1 MRNIDMGGLMG
12 GRSPAPLPT
21 PARPVTAVTK
31 TPDIELDDTELASD
45 TISKKRKGKRAL
57 RQDII
62 QDTATQVASAGSGLQ
77 IPKGV

>member
-1 MRNIDMGGLMG
+1 MGGLMG
-12 GRSPAPLPT
+12 GGRAPAPLPT

-31 TPDIELDDTELASD
+31 TPDIELDDTELESD
-45 TISKKRKGKRAL
+45 KISKKRKGKRAL
-57 RQDII
+57 RQDIT